1 MHGVWENYK
10 KTGYMGGA
18 NMGRGRGRGMRHRFD
33 LSAMKE
39 KPSAAKKK
47 EPVEDSVATDLDTA
61 ADEVIG
67 ETPLVATIGRSQLA
81 ELKNLGSM

>member
-33 LSAMKE
+33 LSAMK
-39 KPSAAKKK
+39 AAKKK
-47 EPVEDSVATDLDTA
+47 GPVAENVAENVKTDLDTA

-67 ETPLVATIGRSQLA
+67 ETPLVATIGKSQLA
-81 ELKNLGSM
+81 ELKQMGSI